1 MRAATPHALAH
12 RFGPAT
18 RRTHIAPHPSCPQ
31 QPVQHLVLLHL
42 VWVDD
47 NRSAIVGAGSGPPG
61 WSVGARE
68 PAVSQLLDRAM
79 IGAWRVSGLLLLAF
93 AVAVDLR
100 GDAGGWVPRSGA
112 DRGPVERGHR
122 MLRFPSLIPVG
133 YPHCADRGARLSSM
147 T

>member
-1 MRAATPHALAH
+1 VRAAPAHALAH

-79 IGAWRVSGLLLLAF
+79 IGAWLVSGLLLAF

-100 GDAGGWVPRSGA
+100 GGAGGWVPRSGA
-112 DRGPVERGHR
+112 DRGPVERGPLI
-122 MLRFPSLIPVG
+122 LRFPSLIPVG